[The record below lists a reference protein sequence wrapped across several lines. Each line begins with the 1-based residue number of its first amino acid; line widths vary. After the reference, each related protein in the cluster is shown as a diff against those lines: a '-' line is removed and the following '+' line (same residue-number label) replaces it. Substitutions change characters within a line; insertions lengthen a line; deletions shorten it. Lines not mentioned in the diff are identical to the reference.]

1 MAYLRFEASFILLA
15 SGALALVAGCDGD
28 GTGAGGSGGTS
39 NTTEPTGGTGGATG
53 GTGGAAGGTGGA
65 TGGTGGAAG
74 GTGGAT
80 GGTGGAT
87 GGAGGAVACDMLP
100 DGPLTPTTVIDV
112 FNGSEDIAFD
122 GKGHIAGKDGQQ
134 ILLADAAGMT
144 TMVAMNVPQAYGLR
158 YRPDGFLVV
167 ALPNDDKVI
176 EVSPAGQIADVVTN
190 LNGPNGLY
198 PDFDG
203 NVWMTEIGAGR
214 VSRINPDKTVDV
226 IVSGPQAAGANG
238 VVLDPNRNMLF
249 YTNYGQGRIRSV
261 DLSAAGG
268 FTGVEVVQ
276 IQGAS
281 LDGLVM
287 DACGHLYVVDQGN
300 SDIYRVKL
308 DAQGA
313 AMGPAEMMASFQSNV
328 ANAQFGSGAGFDPN
342 MLYAGGNPG
351 TVYAIAVGV
360 PGAPVPTPP

>member
-1 MAYLRFEASFILLA
+1 MAYNRLRTSFFLLLA
-15 SGALALVAGCDGD
+15 SGALALCAGCDG
-28 GTGAGGSGGTS
+28 GTTGSGGSGGS
-39 NTTEPTGGTGGATG
+39 STESTGGTAGSGGAGATGGAATGGSGGSEGGAGGAG
-53 GTGGAAGGTGGA
+53 GTGGAATGG
-65 TGGTGGAAG
+65 AG
-74 GTGGAT
+74 GTGGSAL
-80 GGTGGAT
+80 
-87 GGAGGAVACDMLP
+87 ACDMLP
-100 DGPLTPTTVIDV
+100 AGPLDPQVVIDV

-134 ILLADAAGMT
+134 IVLADAAGAT
-144 TMVAMNVPQAYGLR
+144 TTVAMNVPQAYGLR

-167 ALPNDDKVI
+167 ALPNADKVVQ
-176 EVSPAGQIADVVTN
+176 VSPAGEVTDLATG

-203 NVWMTEIGAGR
+203 NVWMTELPAGR
-214 VSRINPDKTVDV
+214 VSRINPDGSVDV
-226 IVSGPQAAGANG
+226 IVSGQQGNSANG
-238 VVLDPNRNMLF
+238 VVLDPKRNMLF

-276 IQGAS
+276 IQGAA

-287 DACGHLYVVDQGN
+287 DACGNLYVVDQGN
-300 SDIYRVKL
+300 SDLYRVRL

-313 AMGPAEMMASFQSNV
+313 ALGPAELMASFPTNV
-328 ANAQFGSGAGFDPN
+328 ANAQFGSGDGFDKN
-342 MLYAGGNPG
+342 KLYAAGNPG
-351 TVYAIAVGV
+351 TVYAIDAGV